1 MDGRNSSFCK
11 WQFVYAAGVECG
23 DDHPIVLNRFGIIK
37 RSFVKRRGIASFDSD
52 DFGDAVGRGE
62 FELISGQR
70 RVFGID
76 IDIHCAEA
84 TAAFLTRRLLGA
96 KRRWLKEQS

>member
-1 MDGRNSSFCK
+1 MNGRNSSFARRQLIGARGIECRND
-11 WQFVYAAGVECG
+11 YA
-23 DDHPIVLNRFGIIK
+23 IMLNRFSIIK
-37 RSFVKRRGIASFDSD
+37 WRLTESRGIASFNPD
-52 DFGDAVGRGE
+52 DFRDAVRCGE
-62 FELISGQR
+62 FDLIGGQR

-96 KRRWLKEQS
+96 KRRWPEEKC